1 MHLKLLQKVQ
11 LKKQQKQLVIEL
23 EIKLLMK
30 LREFQKHNQRII
42 QKHMS

>member
-1 MHLKLLQKVQ
+1 MHLKLLQKEQ

-23 EIKLLMK
+23 EIKFLMK
-30 LREFQKHNQRII
+30 LQEVQKHNQRII